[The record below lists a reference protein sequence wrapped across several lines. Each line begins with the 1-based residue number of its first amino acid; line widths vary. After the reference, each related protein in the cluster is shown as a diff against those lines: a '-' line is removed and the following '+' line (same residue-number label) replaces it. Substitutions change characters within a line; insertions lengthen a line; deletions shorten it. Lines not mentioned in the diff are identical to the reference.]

1 MPSTVT
7 STLVEQLHRGVP
19 SAAEMIE
26 RLGLA
31 PHPEGGHYRETWRG
45 GDRGGGRS
53 VGTAIV
59 FLLTAGERSHWH
71 RVDADE
77 VWLHHDGDPLVL
89 AIADGV
95 GTVSDVVLGSAAQG
109 ATPQA
114 VVPAGAWQSAWP
126 DPAAVAGGA
135 VPAVAGVGWT
145 LVSCVVAPGFE
156 FDGFALAPAGWWP
169 PGWTSERDD
178 RT

>member
-1 MPSTVT
+1 MVSTVI
-7 STLVEQLHRGVP
+7 SVPVDPLHRAVP
-19 SAAEMIE
+19 DAAEMIE

-45 GDRGGGRS
+45 GDRGDGRS
-53 VGTAIV
+53 VGTAIL
-59 FLLTAGERSHWH
+59 FLLAAGERSHWH

-89 AIADGV
+89 SVAAGA
-95 GTVSDVVLGSAAQG
+95 GARSDVRLGSPSQG

-114 VVPAGAWQSAWP
+114 VVPAGAWQSARPGP
-126 DPAAVAGGA
+126 DVGGGDGADEAVGA
-135 VPAVAGVGWT
+135 VGWT

-156 FDGFALAPAGWWP
+156 FEGFELAP
-169 PGWTSERDD
+169 PGWSPRA
-178 RT
+178 

>member
-1 MPSTVT
+1 VD
-7 STLVEQLHRGVP
+7 LLHRAVP
-19 SAAEMIE
+19 AAAEMIE

-45 GDRGGGRS
+45 ADRGDGRA

-59 FLLTAGERSHWH
+59 FLLATGERSHWH

-89 AIADGV
+89 SVAAEA
-95 GTVSDVVLGSAAQG
+95 GTVSDVRLGSPSQG

-114 VVPAGAWQSAWP
+114 VVPAGAWQSAAA
-126 DPAAVAGGA
+126 DPAGIGAG
-135 VPAVAGVGWT
+135 PAVGWT
-145 LVSCVVAPGFE
+145 VVSCVVAPGFE
-156 FDGFALAPAGWWP
+156 FDGFELAP
-169 PGWTSERDD
+169 PGWSPARAPGRDGPA
-178 RT
+178 